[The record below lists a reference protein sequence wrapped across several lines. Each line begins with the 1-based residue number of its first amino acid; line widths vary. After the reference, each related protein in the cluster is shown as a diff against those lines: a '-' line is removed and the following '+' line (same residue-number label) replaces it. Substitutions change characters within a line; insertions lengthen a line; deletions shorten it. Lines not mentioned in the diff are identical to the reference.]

1 MDGERPNLLL
11 TDSASS
17 WIKNCV
23 CSILST
29 GGCGLF
35 MEKTEI
41 SEVLNKNPR
50 WNDLSFVLQ
59 EIEESAKY
67 NGPEHDSKS
76 TADTSL
82 LSEFQL
88 IAYLGNIFKKCFHGP
103 N

>member
-1 MDGERPNLLL
+1 
-11 TDSASS
+11 
-17 WIKNCV
+17 
-23 CSILST
+23 
-29 GGCGLF
+29 

-76 TADTSL
+76 TADASL
-82 LSEFQL
+82 LSEIKI
-88 IAYLGNIFKKCFHGP
+88 IAYFGNIFKKCFLGP

>member
-1 MDGERPNLLL
+1 
-11 TDSASS
+11 
-17 WIKNCV
+17 
-23 CSILST
+23 
-29 GGCGLF
+29 

-67 NGPEHDSKS
+67 NGLEHDSKS

-82 LSEFQL
+82 LSEIKL
-88 IAYLGNIFKKCFHGP
+88 KAYLGNIFKKCFHRP

>member
-1 MDGERPNLLL
+1 
-11 TDSASS
+11 
-17 WIKNCV
+17 
-23 CSILST
+23 
-29 GGCGLF
+29 

-67 NGPEHDSKS
+67 NGPEHVSKS
-76 TADTSL
+76 TADVSL
-82 LSEFQL
+82 SQIEL
-88 IAYLGNIFKKCFHGP
+88 IGYLGNIFKKCFHRP

>member
-1 MDGERPNLLL
+1 
-11 TDSASS
+11 
-17 WIKNCV
+17 
-23 CSILST
+23 
-29 GGCGLF
+29 

-67 NGPEHDSKS
+67 NEPEHDSKS
-76 TADTSL
+76 TADTPL
-82 LSEFQL
+82 LSQIEL
-88 IAYLGNIFKKCFHGP
+88 IAYFGNIFKKCFHGP

>member
-1 MDGERPNLLL
+1 
-11 TDSASS
+11 
-17 WIKNCV
+17 
-23 CSILST
+23 
-29 GGCGLF
+29 

-82 LSEFQL
+82 LSENEL

>member
-1 MDGERPNLLL
+1 
-11 TDSASS
+11 
-17 WIKNCV
+17 
-23 CSILST
+23 
-29 GGCGLF
+29 

-59 EIEESAKY
+59 EIEESGKY
-67 NGPEHDSKS
+67 SGSEHDSKS

-82 LSEFQL
+82 LSKNQL
-88 IAYLGNIFKKCFHGP
+88 IDYFGNIYKKCFHGP